1 MRLNKYIAQAGVCS
15 RRAADDLIKEGRVRI
30 NGAVLKEPGYDV
42 QEGDA
47 VVVNG
52 RRLDAPEKL
61 VYYALNKPP
70 GYVTTVKDEKDRPT
84 VMSLLTDVDVRVFP
98 VGRLDYDSCGL
109 LLFTNDGELAN
120 RISRPSSHIE
130 KTYLARLNGVP
141 TTEQIWKLRNGI
153 DIEVTEKDKNGNRYT
168 RKYHT
173 KPAIVNMVSQ
183 ASRECV
189 LEITISEGKNRQ
201 IRKMAEAIGLRVLAL
216 ERTAIGNIRLGRTRQ
231 GTYRKLTAEEV
242 KYLKELK

>member
-15 RRAADDLIKEGRVRI
+15 RRAADDLIKDGRVRI

-153 DIEVTEKDKNGNRYT
+153 DIEVTEKDKNGNRFT
-168 RKYHT
+168 RRYHT

-231 GTYRKLTAEEV
+231 GTYRRLTAEEV

>member
-42 QEGDA
+42 REGDA

-52 RRLDAPEKL
+52 RSLDAPEKL

-189 LEITISEGKNRQ
+189 LEITISEGVLRLEHPARERQ
-201 IRKMAEAIGLRVLAL
+201 LKDHIEP
-216 ERTAIGNIRLGRTRQ
+216 EE
-231 GTYRKLTAEEV
+231 YRPA
-242 KYLKELK
+242 

>member
-15 RRAADDLIKEGRVRI
+15 RRAADDLIKDGRVRI

-109 LLFTNDGELAN
+109 LLLTNDGDLAN
-120 RISRPSSHIE
+120 RIAKPSSHLE
-130 KTYLARLNGVP
+130 KTYLARLSGTP
-141 TTEQIWKLRNGI
+141 TERQLNQLRKGI
-153 DIEVTEKDKNGNRYT
+153 EIDLEEKDPSTGKRFT
-168 RKYHT
+168 RKYKT
-173 KPAIVNMVSQ
+173 RPAGVTIVQQ
-183 ASRECV
+183 AGRECV
-189 LEITISEGKNRQ
+189 LEIKISEGKNRQ
-201 IRKMAEAIGLRVLAL
+201 IRKMADAIGLKVLAL
-216 ERTAIGNIRLGRTRQ
+216 QRTAIGEIKLGRTKE
-231 GTYRKLTAEEV
+231 GGYRKLTQAEME
-242 KYLKELK
+242 YLKKL

>member
-42 QEGDA
+42 REGDA

-52 RRLDAPEKL
+52 RSLDAPEKL

-153 DIEVTEKDKNGNRYT
+153 DIEVTEKDKNGNRFT
-168 RKYHT
+168 RRYHT

-242 KYLKELK
+242 KYLKGLK

>member
-15 RRAADDLIKEGRVRI
+15 RRAADDLIKDGRVRI

-153 DIEVTEKDKNGNRYT
+153 DIEVTEKDKNGNRFT
-168 RKYHT
+168 RRYHT

-216 ERTAIGNIRLGRTRQ
+216 ERTAIGYIRLGRTRQ

-242 KYLKELK
+242 KYLKGLK

>member
-15 RRAADDLIKEGRVRI
+15 RRAADDLIKDGRVRI

-47 VVVNG
+47 VVING
-52 RRLDAPEKL
+52 RCLDAPEKL

-231 GTYRKLTAEEV
+231 GTYRRLTAEEV
-242 KYLKELK
+242 KYLKGLK

>member
-42 QEGDA
+42 RDGDA

-52 RRLDAPEKL
+52 RRLDAPEKP

-84 VMSLLTDVDVRVFP
+84 VMSLLADVDVRVFP

-109 LLFTNDGELAN
+109 LLFTNDGDLAN

-173 KPAIVNMVSQ
+173 KPAIVNIVSQ

-242 KYLKELK
+242 KYLKGLK

>member
-15 RRAADDLIKEGRVRI
+15 RRAADDLIKDGRVRI

-242 KYLKELK
+242 KYLKGLK

>member
-84 VMSLLTDVDVRVFP
+84 VMPLLTDVDVRVFP

>member
-15 RRAADDLIKEGRVRI
+15 RRAADDLIKDGRVRI

-242 KYLKELK
+242 KYLKGI

>member
-47 VVVNG
+47 VIVNG

-84 VMSLLTDVDVRVFP
+84 VMSLLTDVDVRVVP

-242 KYLKELK
+242 KYLKGI

>member
-15 RRAADDLIKEGRVRI
+15 RRAADDLIKDGRVRI

-61 VYYALNKPP
+61 IYYALNKPP

-120 RISRPSSHIE
+120 RVSRPSSHIE

>member
-15 RRAADDLIKEGRVRI
+15 RRAADDLIKDGRVRI

-153 DIEVTEKDKNGNRYT
+153 DIEVTEKDKNGNRFT
-168 RKYHT
+168 RRYHT

-242 KYLKELK
+242 KYLKGLK

>member
-42 QEGDA
+42 REGDA

-52 RRLDAPEKL
+52 RSLDAPEKL